1 MSAEIQ
7 AGQFDQKSGFVPL
20 LDGAVWYQANG
31 IDLPAVPLLVVHGGP
46 GYPRYLDNLDAVTAT
61 YSRPTIFYDQL
72 GSGNSDR
79 PNDNSLWTLNRSVF
93 ELDSVI
99 ESMKKKFGISRLHLL
114 GHSTGASIVAQYL
127 ADKRPDDI
135 ASGVLSSPLLSTE
148 MFVDDVNDLIDKLP
162 DADAFKK
169 DVAAYQIDDT
179 EGTPVYDA
187 YMQRVAQFE
196 NKHTY
201 GEIGTNHPLKHAA
214 DVAFGEA
221 PYTTMWGTSEFLP
234 TGNLLGFDVTGRL
247 GELGR
252 PILYTA
258 GQFDE
263 VQPRTA
269 YKFWEMTPNSEVV
282 IFPNSAH
289 MANLDEPQRYI
300 YTVESFL
307 KKSESR

>member
-1 MSAEIQ
+1 
-7 AGQFDQKSGFVPL
+7 VPL

-300 YTVESFL
+300 YTV
-307 KKSESR
+307 